1 MNNDLYAFADQLGI
15 VVLSFP
21 LPYCESISIE
31 QDDNYFIGI
40 DDKQLDSSKK
50 ERVHIAHELGHCVT
64 GSFYN
69 EYSPV
74 DNRGKCEAAAD
85 RWAVKKL
92 INKDELIKQLK
103 SGMDV
108 WDLAEYFNVTED
120 FIKKAYHLYF
130 EVQIAV

>member
-1 MNNDLYAFADQLGI
+1 MNNDLYALADQLGI

-21 LPYCESISIE
+21 LPDCESISLE
-31 QDDNYFIGI
+31 SNDNYYIGI
-40 DDKQLDSSKK
+40 DDIQLDSSKE
-50 ERVHIAHELGHCVT
+50 ERVHMAHELGHCVT

-74 DNRGKCEAAAD
+74 DNRGKCEATAD

-92 INKDELIKQLK
+92 INKDELLKQLK
-103 SGMDV
+103 KGMEV

-120 FIKKAYHLYF
+120 FVRKAYHLYF
-130 EVQIAV
+130 EVQMAV

>member
-1 MNNDLYAFADQLGI
+1 MNKDLYALADQLGI

-21 LPYCESISIE
+21 LPDCESISLE
-31 QDDNYFIGI
+31 SDDNYYIGI
-40 DDKQLDSSKK
+40 DDMQLDSSKE
-50 ERVHIAHELGHCVT
+50 ERVHMAHELGHCVT

-74 DNRGKCEAAAD
+74 DNRGKCESTAD

-92 INKDELIKQLK
+92 INKDELLKQLK
-103 SGMDV
+103 NGMEV

-120 FIKKAYHLYF
+120 FIRKAYHLYF
-130 EVQIAV
+130 EVQMAV

>member
-1 MNNDLYAFADQLGI
+1 MNKDLYALADQLGI

-21 LPYCESISIE
+21 LPDCESISLE
-31 QDDNYFIGI
+31 SDDNYYIGI
-40 DDKQLDSSKK
+40 DDMQLDSSKE
-50 ERVHIAHELGHCVT
+50 ERVHMAHELGHCVT

-74 DNRGKCEAAAD
+74 DNRGKCEATAD

-92 INKDELIKQLK
+92 INKDELLKQLK
-103 SGMDV
+103 NGMEI

-120 FIKKAYHLYF
+120 FIRKAYHLYF
-130 EVQIAV
+130 EVQMAV

>member
-1 MNNDLYAFADQLGI
+1 MNNDLYTLAEQLGI

-21 LPYCESISIE
+21 LPDSESISLE
-31 QDDNYFIGI
+31 CGDNCYIGI
-40 DDKQLDSSKK
+40 DDKQLDSSKE
-50 ERVHIAHELGHCVT
+50 ERVHMAHELGHCVT

-69 EYSPV
+69 EYSLV
-74 DNRGKCEAAAD
+74 DNRGKCEATAD

-92 INKDELIKQLK
+92 INKNEFKRQIET
-103 SGMDV
+103 GMEV

-120 FIKKAYHLYF
+120 FIRKAYHLYF

>member
-1 MNNDLYAFADQLGI
+1 MNNDLYALAEQLGI

-21 LPYCESISIE
+21 LPDSESISLE
-31 QDDNYFIGI
+31 SGDNCYIGI
-40 DDKQLDSSKK
+40 DDKQLDSSKE
-50 ERVHIAHELGHCVT
+50 ERVHMAHELGHCVT

-74 DNRGKCEAAAD
+74 DNRGKCEDTAD

-92 INKDELIKQLK
+92 INKDEFQRQIEC
-103 SGMDV
+103 GMEV

-130 EVQIAV
+130 EVQMVV